1 MFGATNKI
9 KIQSDDVF
17 GKKYLTIVSNELQKT
32 IETIYKQDIKTIVIK
47 TYEGYE
53 LKNLEWLKKCP
64 FISQVH
70 LFCYEDNFELQGLHY
85 LKDLKLLNLNVT
97 AKKGLQ
103 GLDFDNFPKLQNC
116 SIDWNPKMKNL
127 FNCISLQRLSL
138 RKYKGKDLDNM
149 DSLSNLNEL
158 IINNATIESL
168 SGIEGLNIN
177 RLELVNMRKL
187 VSLKG
192 VESLINLKVLEIE
205 NCSKVES
212 IDDIDTLLNLE
223 KLGLNNSKEVE
234 TLKPIRDL
242 KKLQQLD
249 FWGNTL
255 IQDGDITPCI
265 GIPKVAFENRKHY
278 NYKNEEIDKL
288 NEKR

>member
-1 MFGATNKI
+1 MFGITNKI

-47 TYEGYE
+47 TYEGYG
-53 LKNLEWLKKCP
+53 LKDLEWLKNCP
-64 FISQVH
+64 FINQVH
-70 LFCYEDNFELQGLHY
+70 LFCYEDNFKLQGLHY
-85 LKDLKLLNLNVT
+85 LKGLEFLNLNVT

-127 FNCISLQRLSL
+127 FNCASLQRLNL
-138 RKYKGKDLDNM
+138 RKYKGKDLNNVGD
-149 DSLSNLNEL
+149 LSNLTEL
-158 IINNATIESL
+158 VINTTTIESL
-168 SGIEGLNIN
+168 IRIEGLNIN

-192 VESLINLKVLEIE
+192 VESLYNLKVLEME

-212 IDDIDTLLNLE
+212 IDNINTLLNLE
-223 KLGLNNSKEVE
+223 KLGLNNCKEIE
-234 TLKPIRDL
+234 TLNPIRDL
-242 KKLQQLD
+242 KKLQWLD
-249 FWGNTL
+249 FWGNTS
-255 IQDGDITPCI
+255 IQDGDMTPCI
-265 GIPKVAFENRKHY
+265 GIQKVAFENRKHY

-288 NEKR
+288 NQGK